1 MNKYKALLF
10 REWKVT
16 KKFYI
21 TRTLLFL
28 FFVAM
33 FGVVTFV
40 SSPKNGGPA
49 VGAAADKTIL
59 ALMLSFFMGCLSAVL
74 VAEDNGGY
82 KSDVNAGWLN
92 FSWALPI
99 TSFEKAVVKYLFRAI
114 VILAG
119 MLLTVLAVA
128 GICLVVGTSIQLSA
142 IYAFF
147 WVVNIV
153 LGIDL
158 IHQAIIIYD
167 IDMKI
172 IMRISDIGFV
182 LFIVWCF
189 LPIDISPSG
198 EIKDIYE
205 IIRKGYQGEA
215 IDEAMT
221 LELTNMVVEFMTISN
236 LWGCLGILIMF
247 VILIISF
254 VVTGKGYERRR
265 A

>member
-1 MNKYKALLF
+1 MKKYKVLLF

-28 FFVAM
+28 FSVAM
-33 FGVVTFV
+33 FGVVAFV

-59 ALMLSFFMGCLSAVL
+59 ALMLSFFVGCLSAIL
-74 VAEDNGGY
+74 VAEDNGTY
-82 KSDVNAGWLN
+82 KSDVNSGWLN
-92 FSWALPI
+92 FSRALPI
-99 TSFEKAVVKYLFRAI
+99 TSFEKAVVKYLFRAM
-114 VILAG
+114 VILVG
-119 MLLTVLAVA
+119 MILTVLSVA
-128 GICLVVGTSIQLSA
+128 EICLMVGTPIQLSA

-153 LGIDL
+153 LVIDL

-189 LPIDISPSG
+189 LPIDISPYG
-198 EIKDIYE
+198 EIKDIYG
-205 IIRKGYQGEA
+205 IIKKGYQGEA
-215 IDEAMT
+215 IDEAMS
-221 LELTNMVVEFMTISN
+221 LELSNMAVEFMTISN
-236 LWGCLGILIMF
+236 LWGCLGFLLVI
-247 VILIISF
+247 VILIVSF
-254 VVTGKGYERRR
+254 VVTGKGYERRK